1 MATVQATL
9 NLINNHQKIIHMTQV
24 INNNYMQIN
33 NTLNQANINI
43 EKADKGVKQTESSAK
58 KLVGVIAKGVKLAQ
72 QLGGVISGA
81 MAVSDEMAATHARL
95 AFVNDGL
102 RTQAQLQQQVL
113 DIANRTRTSYSA
125 TAGLVTKLGVGTQ
138 GLFKNNDEL
147 LDFTDKFNK
156 SLVIS
161 GVSAADA
168 ESAMQQMSQALGD
181 GVLQGDELR
190 NLSNTAPAMMQILS
204 GGLGISGGE
213 LMQMAAN
220 DDLTADQF
228 VKAFQN
234 QSGQIDKM
242 FEEMPVTFGGAMT
255 VLDNIIKGW
264 VGSLGEAGGPLSRI
278 TELVVLLT
286 TYLQSDAV
294 TNFLDGLAMGIST
307 AVSWMIQLVEYAAQV
322 SSFFSENWSLIG
334 PIVWGLA
341 AAIAGL
347 TLAINWSTI
356 ATNAAALATNA
367 AALATRIAAIAQTVW
382 NAVMNANPIVLII
395 TLIASLILILYKLWT
410 TNDDF
415 AAGVMR
421 VWNAILNF
429 FDLFPAY
436 FWQLVEWM
444 MVPFKVWAQTIG
456 KLFDHVINNIIDG
469 INVVLDLINR
479 VTGSTFALQGKFS
492 MEDLADKITD
502 IAGTEKAEALA
513 RAAKNKHEREQKLS
527 DMLADKA
534 AQRAKQQTDQEAQGG
549 PGGSDSSLFNQTGML
564 SSTNNTIDKVNQVGS
579 VGKIEDTVDI
589 SSEDL
594 KTMRELAEM
603 KSIQNFVTLTPTVS
617 VSTGD
622 INNGADLDSIISQ
635 IAVTLE
641 EEIASSASRIYA

>member
-24 INNNYMQIN
+24 INNNYQQIN
-33 NTLNQANINI
+33 TTLNAANINI
-43 EKADKGVKQTESSAK
+43 NNGLKQTESSVK
-58 KLVGVIAKGVKLAQ
+58 SLVFGVIAKGVKLAQ
-72 QLGGVISGA
+72 KLGGVIGEA
-81 MAVSDEMAATHARL
+81 MTVSDDMANTNARL
-95 AFVNDGL
+95 AFANDGL
-102 RTQAQLQQQVL
+102 RTQAGLQQQVL

-125 TAGLVTKLGVGTQ
+125 TAGLITKLGVGTQ

-161 GVSAADA
+161 GVSAAEA

-181 GVLQGDELR
+181 GVVQGDELG
-190 NLSNTAPAMMQILS
+190 NLSKTAPAIMKVLT

-220 DDLTADQF
+220 DELTADQF
-228 VKAFQN
+228 LKAFQN

-286 TYLQSDAV
+286 TYLQSDGV
-294 TNFLDGLAMGIST
+294 TNFLDGLAMGISE

-322 SSFFSENWSLIG
+322 FSFFSENWSLLG

-356 ATNAAALATNA
+356 AT
-367 AALATRIAAIAQTVW
+367 RIAATAQALW
-382 NAVMNANPIVLII
+382 NAIMNANPIVLII

-410 TNDDF
+410 TNDNF
-415 AAGVMR
+415 VAGVMR
-421 VWNAILNF
+421 AWNFILNI
-429 FDLFPAY
+429 FDQLPAY

-444 MVPFKVWAQTIG
+444 MVPFIVWSQTIG
-456 KLFDHVINNIIDG
+456 KLFDHVINNIING
-469 INVVLDLINR
+469 INVILSLIDR
-479 VTGSTFALQGKFS
+479 VTGSTFALQGKFN
-492 MEDLADKITD
+492 MEDIAGKIADF
-502 IAGTEKAEALA
+502 AGTEKDEAYA
-513 RAAKNKHEREQKLS
+513 RAAKKAQERDQKLS
-527 DMLADKA
+527 DMMADRA
-534 AQRAKQQTDQEAQGG
+534 ANRAKQQADEEAKGG
-549 PGGSDSSLFNQTGML
+549 PRGSSASLFSQTGVPAA
-564 SSTNNTIDKVNQVGS
+564 SIDKVDKVGS
-579 VGKIEDTVDI
+579 VGKIEDKVDI

>member
-1 MATVQATL
+1 MKYKVATVQATL
-9 NLINNHQKIIHMTQV
+9 NLINNHQKMIHMTQA
-24 INNNYMQIN
+24 INNNYQQIN
-33 NTLNQANINI
+33 TTLNDANITINN
-43 EKADKGVKQTESSAK
+43 GLKQTESSVK
-58 KLVGVIAKGVKLAQ
+58 KLVGVISKGVKLAQ
-72 QLGGVISGA
+72 QLGGVIGEA
-81 MAVSDEMAATHARL
+81 MAVSDDMAATNARL

-102 RTQAQLQQQVL
+102 RTQAGLQQQVL
-113 DIANRTRTSYSA
+113 DIANRTRMSYSA

-138 GLFKNNDEL
+138 GLFKNNDDL
-147 LDFTDKFNK
+147 LDFTDNFNK

-168 ESAMQQMSQALGD
+168 ESAMQRMSQALGD
-181 GVLQGDELR
+181 GVVQGDELR
-190 NLSNTAPAMMQILS
+190 QLLDNAPGMMQILS
-204 GGLGISGGE
+204 NGLGVSGGQ

-220 DDLTADQF
+220 DELTADQF

-286 TYLQSDAV
+286 TYLQSDGV

-307 AVSWMIQLVEYAAQV
+307 VVSWMIELVEYAAQV
-322 SSFFSENWSLIG
+322 YSFFSENWSILG

-341 AAIAGL
+341 AAIGGL
-347 TLAINWSTI
+347 TLALNWSTI
-356 ATNAAALATNA
+356 ATYAAAIATNA
-367 AALATRIAAIAQTVW
+367 AAIATRIAAIAQALW
-382 NAVMNANPIVLII
+382 NAIMNANPIVLII
-395 TLIASLILILYKLWT
+395 TLIASLILALYKLWT

-415 AAGVMR
+415 VAGVMR
-421 VWNAILNF
+421 VWNFLLNSLDLLPAF
-429 FDLFPAY
+429 FWD
-436 FWQLVEWM
+436 LVERM
-444 MVPFKVWAQTIG
+444 MAPIKKWAQKIDMLVNG
-456 KLFDHVINNIIDG
+456 IIAKIND
-469 INVVLDLINR
+469 VLDTINK
-479 VTGSTFALQGKFS
+479 VTGSNFQIQGTFSLTNLIDQIDNF
-492 MEDLADKITD
+492 
-502 IAGTEKAEALA
+502 AGNKKAEALA

-534 AQRAKQQTDQEAQGG
+534 AQRAKQQTDEEAKGG
-549 PGGSDSSLFNQTGML
+549 PGGSGVSLFSQTGVPAA
-564 SSTNNTIDKVNQVGS
+564 SIDKVDKVGS
-579 VGKIEDTVDI
+579 VGKIEDKVDI

-622 INNGADLDSIISQ
+622 IHNGTDLDTIISQ
-635 IAVTLE
+635 ITVTLE
-641 EEIASSASRIYA
+641 EEIASSASRLYA

>member
-1 MATVQATL
+1 MATVQAAL
-9 NLINNHQKIIHMTQV
+9 NLIINHQKMIQMTQV
-24 INNNYMQIN
+24 INNNYIQIN
-33 NTLNQANINI
+33 NTLNQVNINI
-43 EKADKGVKQTESSAK
+43 EKADKGVKQTESSIK
-58 KLVGVIAKGVKLAQ
+58 KLIGVISKGVKLAQ
-72 QLGGVISGA
+72 QLGGVIGEA
-81 MAVSDEMAATHARL
+81 MAVSDDMAATHARL

-102 RTQAQLQQQVL
+102 RTQAGLQQQVL
-113 DIANRTRTSYSA
+113 DIANRTRMSYSA
-125 TAGLVTKLGVGTQ
+125 TAGLVTQLGVGTQ
-138 GLFKNNDEL
+138 GLFKNNDDL

-168 ESAMQQMSQALGD
+168 ESAMQRMSQALGD
-181 GVLQGDELR
+181 GVVQGDELR
-190 NLSNTAPAMMQILS
+190 QLLDTAPGMMQILS
-204 GGLGISGGE
+204 GGLGVSGGQ
-213 LMQMAAN
+213 LMQIAAN
-220 DDLTADQF
+220 DGLTADQF
-228 VKAFQN
+228 VMAFQN

-242 FEEMPVTFGGAMT
+242 FEDMPVTFGGAMT

-286 TYLQSDAV
+286 TYLQADAV

-307 AVSWMIQLVEYAAQV
+307 VVSWMIELVEYAAQV
-322 SSFFSENWSLIG
+322 YSFFSENWSILG

-341 AAIAGL
+341 AAIGGL
-347 TLAINWSTI
+347 TLALNWSTI
-356 ATNAAALATNA
+356 ATYAAAIATNA
-367 AALATRIAAIAQTVW
+367 AAIATRIAAIAQALW
-382 NAVMNANPIVLII
+382 NAIMNANPIVLII
-395 TLIASLILILYKLWT
+395 TLIASLILALYKLWT

-421 VWNAILNF
+421 VWNSILSF
-429 FDLFPAY
+429 FDQLPAY

-444 MVPFKVWAQTIG
+444 MVPFKAWAQTIG
-456 KLFDHVINNIIDG
+456 KLYDAVINSIIDG
-469 INVVLDLINR
+469 INVVLSLINS

-492 MEDLADKITD
+492 MEDIADE
-502 IAGTEKAEALA
+502 IADFAGAKKDEAYA
-513 RAAKNKHEREQKLS
+513 RAAKKAQEREQKVL
-527 DMLADKA
+527 DMLADRA
-534 AQRAKQQTDQEAQGG
+534 ANRAKQQTDEEAKGG
-549 PGGSDSSLFNQTGML
+549 PGGSGVSLFSQTGVPAA
-564 SSTNNTIDKVNQVGS
+564 SIDKVDKVGS
-579 VGKIEDTVDI
+579 VGKIEDKVDI

>member
-58 KLVGVIAKGVKLAQ
+58 NLVGVIAKGVKLAQ

-190 NLSNTAPAMMQILS
+190 NLSDTAPAMMKILS
-204 GGLGISGGE
+204 GGIGISGGE

-255 VLDNIIKGW
+255 VLHNIIKGW

-356 ATNAAALATNA
+356 ATNAAALAT
-367 AALATRIAAIAQTVW
+367 RIVAIAQTVW

>member
-9 NLINNHQKIIHMTQV
+9 NLITNHQKMIHMTQV

-33 NTLNQANINI
+33 NTLNQANINMNN
-43 EKADKGVKQTESSAK
+43 GVKQTESLAK
-58 KLVGVIAKGVKLAQ
+58 MLVGVIAKGVKLAQ
-72 QLGGVISGA
+72 QLGGVIGGA

-138 GLFKNNDEL
+138 GLFKNNDDL

-168 ESAMQQMSQALGD
+168 ESAMQRMSQALGD
-181 GVLQGDELR
+181 GVVQGDELR
-190 NLSNTAPAMMQILS
+190 QLLDTAPGMMQILS
-204 GGLGISGGE
+204 NGVGVSGGQ
-213 LMQMAAN
+213 LMQMAAK
-220 DDLTADQF
+220 DELTADQF

-264 VGSLGEAGGPLSRI
+264 IGSLGEAGGPLTRI

-294 TNFLDGLAMGIST
+294 ANFLDGLAVGISE

-322 SSFFSENWSLIG
+322 FSFFYENWSLLG

-341 AAIAGL
+341 AAIAGV
-347 TLAINWSTI
+347 TLAIK
-356 ATNAAALATNA
+356 A
-367 AALATRIAAIAQTVW
+367 AAIAQAIW
-382 NAVMNANPIVLII
+382 DAIMGANPIVLII
-395 TLIASLILILYKLWT
+395 TLIVSLILILYKLWT

-421 VWNAILNF
+421 VWNSILNF

-456 KLFDHVINNIIDG
+456 KLFDHVINNIING
-469 INVVLDLINR
+469 INVVLGLINS

-492 MEDLADKITD
+492 MEDLADE
-502 IAGTEKAEALA
+502 IADFAGAKKDEAYA
-513 RAAKNKHEREQKLS
+513 RAAKKAQEREQKVL
-527 DMLADKA
+527 DMLADRA
-534 AQRAKQQTDQEAQGG
+534 ANRAKQQTDQEAQGG

-579 VGKIEDTVDI
+579 VGKIEDKVDI

>member
-9 NLINNHQKIIHMTQV
+9 NMINNYQKIIHMTQV
-24 INNNYMQIN
+24 INNNYQQIN
-33 NTLNQANINI
+33 TTLNDANITINN
-43 EKADKGVKQTESSAK
+43 GLKQTESSVK
-58 KLVGVIAKGVKLAQ
+58 SLVFGVIAKGVKLAQ
-72 QLGGVISGA
+72 KLGGVIGGA
-81 MAVSDEMAATHARL
+81 MAISDDMANTNARL
-95 AFVNDGL
+95 AFANDGL
-102 RTQAQLQQQVL
+102 RTQAGLQQQVL

-125 TAGLVTKLGVGTQ
+125 TAGLITKLGVGTQ
-138 GLFKNNDEL
+138 GLFKNNDDL

-168 ESAMQQMSQALGD
+168 ENAMQQMSQTLGD
-181 GVLQGDELR
+181 GVVQGDELR
-190 NLSNTAPAMMQILS
+190 HLLDTAPAMMQILS

-220 DDLTADQF
+220 DQLTADQF
-228 VKAFQN
+228 VKAFQK
-234 QSGQIDKM
+234 QSGDIDKM
-242 FEEMPVTFGGAMT
+242 FEDMPVTFGGAMT

-264 VGSLGEAGGPLSRI
+264 VGSLGEAGGPLARI

-294 TNFLDGLAMGIST
+294 ANFLDGLAVGISE

-322 SSFFSENWSLIG
+322 FSFFSENWSLLG

-356 ATNAAALATNA
+356 AT
-367 AALATRIAAIAQTVW
+367 RIAATAQALW
-382 NAVMNANPIVLII
+382 NAIMNANPIVLII

-410 TNDDF
+410 TNDNF
-415 AAGVMR
+415 VAGVMR
-421 VWNAILNF
+421 AWNFILNI
-429 FDLFPAY
+429 FDQLPAY

-444 MVPFKVWAQTIG
+444 MVPFIVWSQTIG
-456 KLFDHVINNIIDG
+456 KLFDHVINNIING
-469 INVVLDLINR
+469 INVILSLIDR
-479 VTGSTFALQGKFS
+479 VTGSTFALQGKFN
-492 MEDLADKITD
+492 MEDIAGKIADF
-502 IAGTEKAEALA
+502 AGTEKDEAYA
-513 RAAKNKHEREQKLS
+513 RAAKKAQERDQKLS
-527 DMLADKA
+527 DMMADRA
-534 AQRAKQQTDQEAQGG
+534 ANRAKQQADEEAKGG
-549 PGGSDSSLFNQTGML
+549 PRGSSASLFSQTGVPAA
-564 SSTNNTIDKVNQVGS
+564 SIDKVDKVGS
-579 VGKIEDTVDI
+579 VGKIEDKVDI

-622 INNGADLDSIISQ
+622 INHGADLDSIISQ

>member
-1 MATVQATL
+1 MATVQAAL
-9 NLINNHQKIIHMTQV
+9 NLITNHQKMIQMTQV
-24 INNNYMQIN
+24 INNNYIQIN
-33 NTLNQANINI
+33 NTLNQVNINI

-58 KLVGVIAKGVKLAQ
+58 KLIGVISKGVKLAQ
-72 QLGGVISGA
+72 QLGGVIGEA
-81 MAVSDEMAATHARL
+81 MAVSDDMAATNARL

-102 RTQAQLQQQVL
+102 RTQAGLQQQVL
-113 DIANRTRTSYSA
+113 DIANRTRMSYSA
-125 TAGLVTKLGVGTQ
+125 TAGLVTQLGVGTQ
-138 GLFKNNDEL
+138 GLFKNNDDL

-168 ESAMQQMSQALGD
+168 ESAMQRMSQALGD
-181 GVLQGDELR
+181 GVVQGDELR
-190 NLSNTAPAMMQILS
+190 QLLDTAPGMMQILS
-204 GGLGISGGE
+204 AGLGVSGGQ
-213 LMQMAAN
+213 LMQIAAN
-220 DDLTADQF
+220 DGLTADQF
-228 VKAFQN
+228 VMAFQN

-242 FEEMPVTFGGAMT
+242 FEDMPVTFGGAMT

-286 TYLQSDAV
+286 TYLQADAV

-307 AVSWMIQLVEYAAQV
+307 VVSWMIELVEYAAQV
-322 SSFFSENWSLIG
+322 YSFFSENWSILG

-341 AAIAGL
+341 AAIGGL
-347 TLAINWSTI
+347 TLALNWSTI
-356 ATNAAALATNA
+356 ATYAAAI
-367 AALATRIAAIAQTVW
+367 ATRIAAIAQALW
-382 NAVMNANPIVLII
+382 NAIMNANPIVLII
-395 TLIASLILILYKLWT
+395 TLIASLILALYKLWT

-415 AAGVMR
+415 VAGVMR
-421 VWNAILNF
+421 VWNSILSF
-429 FDLFPAY
+429 FDQFPAY

-444 MVPFKVWAQTIG
+444 MVPFKVWSQTLG
-456 KLFDHVINNIIDG
+456 KLFDHVINNIING
-469 INVVLDLINR
+469 INVVLSLIDR

-492 MEDLADKITD
+492 MEDIAGKIADF
-502 IAGTEKAEALA
+502 AGTEKDEAYA
-513 RAAKNKHEREQKLS
+513 RAAKKAQEREQKVL
-527 DMLADKA
+527 DMLADRA
-534 AQRAKQQTDQEAQGG
+534 ANRAKQQTDVEAKGG
-549 PGGSDSSLFNQTGML
+549 PGGSDGSLFGQTGVPA
-564 SSTNNTIDKVNQVGS
+564 STIDSIDKVDQVGS
-579 VGKIEDTVDI
+579 VGRVEDTVDI

-622 INNGADLDSIISQ
+622 IHNGTDLDTIISQ

>member
-1 MATVQATL
+1 MTTVQATL
-9 NLINNHQKIIHMTQV
+9 NLITNHQKMIHMTQV
-24 INNNYMQIN
+24 INNNYIQIN
-33 NTLNQANINI
+33 NTLNQANINMNR
-43 EKADKGVKQTESSAK
+43 GVKQTESLTK
-58 KLVGVIAKGVKLAQ
+58 MLVGVIAKGVKLAQ
-72 QLGGVISGA
+72 QLGGVIGGA

-125 TAGLVTKLGVGTQ
+125 TAGLVTRLGVGTQ
-138 GLFKNNDEL
+138 GLFKNNDDL

-161 GVSAADA
+161 GVLAADA
-168 ESAMQQMSQALGD
+168 EGAMQRMSQALGD
-181 GVLQGDELR
+181 GVVQGDELR
-190 NLSNTAPAMMQILS
+190 QLLDTAPGIMQILS
-204 GGLGISGGE
+204 NGLGVSGGQ

-220 DDLTADQF
+220 DELTADQF

-264 VGSLGEAGGPLSRI
+264 VGSLGEAGGPLTRI

-294 TNFLDGLAMGIST
+294 ANFLDGLAVGISE

-322 SSFFSENWSLIG
+322 FSFFYENWSLLG
-334 PIVWGLA
+334 PIVWGVA
-341 AAIAGL
+341 AAITGV
-347 TLAINWSTI
+347 TLAIKV
-356 ATNAAALATNA
+356 
-367 AALATRIAAIAQTVW
+367 AAIAQALW
-382 NAVMNANPIVLII
+382 NAIMNANPIVLII

-421 VWNAILNF
+421 VWNSILNF
-429 FDLFPAY
+429 FDEIPAY

-444 MVPFKVWAQTIG
+444 MVPFKAWAQTIG
-456 KLFDHVINNIIDG
+456 KLYDAVINSIIDG
-469 INVVLDLINR
+469 INVVLGLVNK
-479 VTGSTFALQGKFS
+479 VTGSTFELQGKFS
-492 MEDLADKITD
+492 MEDLADEITD
-502 IAGTEKAEALA
+502 FAGTEKDEAYA
-513 RAAKNKHEREQKLS
+513 RAAKKAQEREQKVL
-527 DMLADKA
+527 DMLADRA
-534 AQRAKQQTDQEAQGG
+534 ANRAKQQTDEEAKGG
-549 PGGSDSSLFNQTGML
+549 PGGSNVSLFSQTGVPAA
-564 SSTNNTIDKVNQVGS
+564 SIDKVDKVGS
-579 VGKIEDTVDI
+579 VGKIEDKVDI

>member
-9 NLINNHQKIIHMTQV
+9 NLITNHQKMIHMTQV

-33 NTLNQANINI
+33 NTLNQANINMNN
-43 EKADKGVKQTESSAK
+43 GVKQTESLAK
-58 KLVGVIAKGVKLAQ
+58 MLVGVIAKGVKLAQ
-72 QLGGVISGA
+72 QLGGVIGGA

-125 TAGLVTKLGVGTQ
+125 TSGLVTKLGVGTQ
-138 GLFKNNDEL
+138 GLFKNNDDL

-168 ESAMQQMSQALGD
+168 ESAMQRMSQALGD
-181 GVLQGDELR
+181 GVVQGDELR
-190 NLSNTAPAMMQILS
+190 QLLDTAPGMIQILS
-204 GGLGISGGE
+204 GGLGVSGGQ

-220 DDLTADQF
+220 DELTADQF
-228 VKAFQN
+228 VMAFQN

-264 VGSLGEAGGPLSRI
+264 IGSLGEAGGPLTRI

-294 TNFLDGLAMGIST
+294 ANFLDGLAVGISE

-322 SSFFSENWSLIG
+322 FSFFYENWSLLG

-341 AAIAGL
+341 AAIAGV
-347 TLAINWSTI
+347 TLAIK
-356 ATNAAALATNA
+356 A
-367 AALATRIAAIAQTVW
+367 AAIAQAIW
-382 NAVMNANPIVLII
+382 DAIMGANPIVLII
-395 TLIASLILILYKLWT
+395 TLIVSLILILYKLWT

-456 KLFDHVINNIIDG
+456 KLFDHVINNIING
-469 INVVLDLINR
+469 INVVLGLINS

-492 MEDLADKITD
+492 MEDLADE
-502 IAGTEKAEALA
+502 IADFAGAKKDEAYA
-513 RAAKNKHEREQKLS
+513 RAAKKAQEREQKVL
-527 DMLADKA
+527 DMLADRA
-534 AQRAKQQTDQEAQGG
+534 ANRAKQQTDQEAQGG

-579 VGKIEDTVDI
+579 VGKIEDKVDI

>member
-1 MATVQATL
+1 MLRKKVKYKVATVQATL
-9 NLINNHQKIIHMTQV
+9 NLITNHQKMIHMTQV

-33 NTLNQANINI
+33 NTLNQANINMNN
-43 EKADKGVKQTESSAK
+43 GVKQTESLAK
-58 KLVGVIAKGVKLAQ
+58 MLVGVIAKGVKLAQ
-72 QLGGVISGA
+72 QLGGVIGGA

-125 TAGLVTKLGVGTQ
+125 TSGLVTKLGVGTQ
-138 GLFKNNDEL
+138 GLFKNNDDL

-168 ESAMQQMSQALGD
+168 ESAMQRMSQALGD
-181 GVLQGDELR
+181 GVVQGDELR
-190 NLSNTAPAMMQILS
+190 QLLDTAPGMIQILS
-204 GGLGISGGE
+204 GGLGVSGGQ

-220 DDLTADQF
+220 DELTADQF
-228 VKAFQN
+228 VMAFQN

-264 VGSLGEAGGPLSRI
+264 IGSLGEAGGPLTRI

-294 TNFLDGLAMGIST
+294 ANFLDGLAVGISE

-322 SSFFSENWSLIG
+322 FSFFYENWSLLG

-341 AAIAGL
+341 AAIAGV
-347 TLAINWSTI
+347 TLAIK
-356 ATNAAALATNA
+356 A
-367 AALATRIAAIAQTVW
+367 AAIAQAIW
-382 NAVMNANPIVLII
+382 DAIMGANPIVLII
-395 TLIASLILILYKLWT
+395 TLIVSLILILYKLWT

-456 KLFDHVINNIIDG
+456 KLFDHVINNIING
-469 INVVLDLINR
+469 INVVLGLINS

-492 MEDLADKITD
+492 MEDLADE
-502 IAGTEKAEALA
+502 IADFAGAKKDEAYA
-513 RAAKNKHEREQKLS
+513 RAAKKAQEREQKVL
-527 DMLADKA
+527 DMLADRA
-534 AQRAKQQTDQEAQGG
+534 ANRAKQQTDQEAQGG

-579 VGKIEDTVDI
+579 VGKIEDKVDI